1 MLVRSGEKVR
11 LQVSFL
17 DFASRTLSHCHKL
30 DQVDPFMRHVLT
42 LSLAFWWL
50 AAPAMAADMEVCRNL
65 LEQRHA
71 LAEQAMKAE
80 IALVRTTRERICPV
94 LSQQADGA
102 NANDRNETTIDY
114 QALIECRHKAEEQ
127 LLRSRRVLYVNI
139 QQFRFYTAAGAK
151 LARQADG
158 LMQPLRDQE
167 CPQLR

>member
-1 MLVRSGEKVR
+1 MPQFQKDHGYCSHRR
-11 LQVSFL
+11 RQ
-17 DFASRTLSHCHKL
+17 RT
-30 DQVDPFMRHVLT
+30 DPFMRHVLT
-42 LSLAFWWL
+42 FSLACCWL
-50 AAPAMAADMEVCRNL
+50 VAPAMAAELEACRNL
-65 LEQRHA
+65 LDQRNA

-102 NANDRNETTIDY
+102 NANDHNETTIDY
-114 QALIECRHKAEEQ
+114 QALIECRRKAEEQ
-127 LLRSRRVLYVNI
+127 LLRSRRVFYVNI

-158 LMQPLRDQE
+158 LMQQMQDQE